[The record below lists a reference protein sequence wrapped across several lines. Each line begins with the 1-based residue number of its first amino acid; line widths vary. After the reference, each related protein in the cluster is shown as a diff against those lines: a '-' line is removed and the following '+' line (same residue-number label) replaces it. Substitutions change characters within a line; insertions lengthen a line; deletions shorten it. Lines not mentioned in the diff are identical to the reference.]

1 MPATIG
7 WDSVDS
13 DYWIWTTLVDME
25 RVVSAVAYYRITG
38 QPASIVPDVVTRL
51 GHKVLHVNVPQ
62 QALPNGTEVGFYMD
76 LTMDDATVERV
87 PASGYLSVI
96 VYR

>member
-7 WDSVDS
+7 WDSVD
-13 DYWIWTTLVDME
+13 DQYWIWTTLVDME

-38 QPASIVPDVVTRL
+38 QPSSIVPQVVTRL
-51 GHKVLHVNVPQ
+51 GRKVLYVSVPQ
-62 QALPNGTEVGFYMD
+62 AVLPNGVEVDFYLS

-87 PASGYLSVI
+87 PASGTLSVL
-96 VYR
+96 VSR